1 MSCNELKYIFFTI
14 HVRERERDIYD
25 DEYDVRIE
33 MKSGNVFEYITV
45 Y

>member
-1 MSCNELKYIFFTI
+1 MRESERE
-14 HVRERERDIYD
+14 RERERDIYD
-25 DEYDVRIE
+25 HEYDVRIE

>member
-1 MSCNELKYIFFTI
+1 M
-14 HVRERERDIYD
+14 RERERDIYD

-33 MKSGNVFEYITV
+33 MKSGNVFGYVTV